1 MCIIKN
7 QYILPTNKLINL
19 NIMKKT
25 ILLLAV
31 LIGFG
36 TLSLSAK
43 TNTVIK
49 GYTAEM
55 LYNFTAK
62 NINTITPDAL
72 KTEIKKLS
80 LKEKKRLFSMAYNQ
94 FNQAQ
99 KNGTEVDKVLL
110 YVLAVFIPPVAV
122 GLHTNWETTPVLIN
136 IILTLLGWLPG
147 VVHAFYVIL
156 T

>member
-80 LKEKKRLFSMAYNQ
+80 LKEKKRLFNMAYNQ
-94 FNQAQ
+94 INQAQ

>member
-1 MCIIKN
+1 
-7 QYILPTNKLINL
+7 
-19 NIMKKT
+19 MKKT
-25 ILLLAV
+25 LVLLMA
-31 LIGFG
+31 LIGLG
-36 TLSLSAK
+36 TLSAK

-49 GYTAEM
+49 DYTAEM
-55 LYNFTAK
+55 LYDFTAK

-72 KTEIKKLS
+72 KAEVQKLS
-80 LKEKKRLFSMAYNQ
+80 IKEKKRLFTMAYTHIKQ
-94 FNQAQ
+94 SQ

-122 GLHTNWETTPVLIN
+122 GLHTNWESTPVLIN

-156 T
+156 N

>member
-1 MCIIKN
+1 
-7 QYILPTNKLINL
+7 
-19 NIMKKT
+19 MKKT
-25 ILLLAV
+25 LVLLMA

-49 GYTAEM
+49 DYTAEM

-72 KTEIKKLS
+72 KAEVQKLS
-80 LKEKKRLFSMAYNQ
+80 IKEKKRLFTMAYNHIKQ
-94 FNQAQ
+94 SQ
-99 KNGTEVDKVLL
+99 KNGSEVDKVLL

-122 GLHTNWETTPVLIN
+122 GLHTNWESTPVLIN

-156 T
+156 N

>member
-1 MCIIKN
+1 
-7 QYILPTNKLINL
+7 
-19 NIMKKT
+19 MKKT
-25 ILLLAV
+25 LVLLMA

-49 GYTAEM
+49 DYTAEM
-55 LYNFTAK
+55 LYDFTAK

-72 KTEIKKLS
+72 KSEVQKLS
-80 LKEKKRLFSMAYNQ
+80 IKEKKRLFTMVYNQ
-94 FNQAQ
+94 FKQSR
-99 KNGTEVDKVLL
+99 KNGSEVDKVVL
-110 YVLAVFIPPVAV
+110 YILAVVLPPVAV
-122 GLHTNWETTPVLIN
+122 GIHTYWESTPVLIN